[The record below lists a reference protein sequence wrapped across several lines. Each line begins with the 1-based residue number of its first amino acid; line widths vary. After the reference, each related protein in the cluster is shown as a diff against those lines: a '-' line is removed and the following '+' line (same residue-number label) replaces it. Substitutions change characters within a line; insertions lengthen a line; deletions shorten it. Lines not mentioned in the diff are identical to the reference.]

1 MPTDTRLLVVGE
13 LGADYVRLTGAIKA
27 WLLGVGASFVIR
39 YAVPPETTHIGKNI
53 DAAEVAW
60 LHDHG
65 IAVLLN
71 WEINPRDGDRGTA
84 GGRRAGDWL
93 RARAA
98 ELGCPVAVPLFCS
111 IDTDTTPANIGSATD
126 YVRAFAAAVAPH
138 PFGVY
143 GDTDIAGAVADL
155 DPIVWRAN
163 ARAWGPPSAGV
174 HVQQHLPEA
183 PGVDRNRVLIPFA
196 AWQPS
201 TRWRSPM
208 TALRM
213 LEHPERIV
221 EGDDLDV
228 AEPGERFEV
237 PVDLAGLELPEGA
250 GAAIITATLVKADAG
265 VYLELDPADG
275 VDGATSAGNLA
286 PPTHAAGNTTI
297 VNLRRA
303 ADGTPVIVGRIGG
316 TPAAKARLVVD
327 LIGVVV

>member
-1 MPTDTRLLVVGE
+1 
-13 LGADYVRLTGAIKA
+13 
-27 WLLGVGASFVIR
+27 
-39 YAVPPETTHIGKNI
+39 
-53 DAAEVAW
+53 
-60 LHDHG
+60 
-65 IAVLLN
+65 
-71 WEINPRDGDRGTA
+71 
-84 GGRRAGDWL
+84 
-93 RARAA
+93 
-98 ELGCPVAVPLFCS
+98 
-111 IDTDTTPANIGSATD
+111 
-126 YVRAFAAAVAPH
+126 
-138 PFGVY
+138 
-143 GDTDIAGAVADL
+143 
-155 DPIVWRAN
+155 
-163 ARAWGPPSAGV
+163 
-174 HVQQHLPEA
+174 
-183 PGVDRNRVLIPFA
+183 
-196 AWQPS
+196 
-201 TRWRSPM
+201 M